1 MPEARD
7 RLLRPGNDA
16 EEMFKRRRRS
26 SGSIHIQS
34 DESPVVNT
42 GTASHGT
49 SRVAATPA
57 RGSVRRRI
65 RRNLYRYS
73 GGENREVGRRVSRRV
88 LPHWYPRKPLQDIT
102 AVVRAFERKR
112 ARLREMGDERLESPS
127 AYGQFVH
134 DPSVSSSSAPLEHNH
149 SLITPKSP
157 LLTKRN
163 PPFLG
168 KVPKILH
175 DITNQ
180 EAGNSE
186 FLTPEKKLLNSIDKV
201 EKAVEEEISRL
212 KQTPA
217 AKKAER
223 KAKVRTLMSMR

>member
-7 RLLRPGNDA
+7 RLVKPGNEA

-26 SGSIHIQS
+26 SGSIQIRS
-34 DESPVVNT
+34 DESPIVDT
-42 GTASHGT
+42 TTASQGP
-49 SRVAATPA
+49 SGVAATPA
-57 RGSVRRRI
+57 RGIGRRRC
-65 RRNLYRYS
+65 RNLYRYS
-73 GGENREVGRRVSRRV
+73 GGENRQVGRRVSRRV
-88 LPHWYPRKPLQDIT
+88 LPSWYPRKPLQDIT
-102 AVVRAFERKR
+102 TVVRAFERKR
-112 ARLREMGDERLESPS
+112 ARVREMGDERLESPLP
-127 AYGQFVH
+127 YGQFVH
-134 DPSVSSSSAPLEHNH
+134 DPSVSSSSAPLENH
-149 SLITPKSP
+149 SLITPTP
-157 LLTKRN
+157 TLLTKRN

-180 EAGNSE
+180 EAGESE

-201 EKAVEEEISRL
+201 EKAVEEEIIRL